1 MTLVS
6 TLLTVGL
13 TASATGCLLWALSRT
28 VRRREA
34 PSAKPFIA
42 LLAVLA
48 LWAAASLCGELPAI
62 APADAVSTLC
72 SSVRVTAAFLLPGVW
87 VAYARSYTGRR
98 LSRRWTAALFASL
111 VLPLVW
117 GGVVLATAS
126 SETAIERRLA
136 PLVGMELLVAFCLYV
151 YGTYVMV
158 SFGGDH
164 PRVSNA
170 QVAVVTGG
178 VTAPYLLELARDSSE
193 PVGGAS
199 VGLLVAG
206 ALLAVAVRR
215 YPVTTGFPKADHVAR
230 TRVVETLR
238 EAVLVLDSDG
248 YVLDANEAAA
258 DRFGEG
264 AELVGEPLETVADGL
279 GDADLSAGSNGTVSL
294 RTPEGRRRF
303 QFSVSG
309 VSDSA
314 GGGEPVA
321 RTVLL
326 RDVTDRRT
334 RRQRL
339 SVLNRILRHNVRNDL
354 DAVLAHTNR
363 IDDEDVRTEIR
374 TILDRTVRLGTK
386 ARETEEVMSAL
397 ADPPTTVDLAAVARS
412 VADRFRS
419 DVERGEIELDATA
432 IEAVTHEAVV
442 RRLLRELLE
451 NALEHADSDAPNVRI
466 TVRAGPGETA
476 ELVVADDGPGI
487 PDREREILAAGAET
501 QAKHGRGIGLWFV
514 RWAVTQL
521 GGELAFDRND
531 PTGSIVTVRLYAN
544 GA

>member
-1 MTLVS
+1 
-6 TLLTVGL
+6 
-13 TASATGCLLWALSRT
+13 
-28 VRRREA
+28 
-34 PSAKPFIA
+34 
-42 LLAVLA
+42 
-48 LWAAASLCGELPAI
+48 
-62 APADAVSTLC
+62 
-72 SSVRVTAAFLLPGVW
+72 
-87 VAYARSYTGRR
+87 
-98 LSRRWTAALFASL
+98 
-111 VLPLVW
+111 
-117 GGVVLATAS
+117 
-126 SETAIERRLA
+126 
-136 PLVGMELLVAFCLYV
+136 LVGTELLVAFCLYV

-178 VTAPYLLELARDSSE
+178 VTAPYLLEIARDSSE

-199 VGLLVAG
+199 MGLLVAG

-238 EAVLVLDSDG
+238 EAVVVLDSDG

-258 DRFGEG
+258 ERFGTG
-264 AELVGEPLETVADGL
+264 AAELVGEPLAAVAGGL
-279 GDADLSAGSNGTVSL
+279 EDADLSVGSNGTVSL

-303 QFSVSG
+303 QFSVSA

-363 IDDEDVRTEIR
+363 IDDEDVRTDIR
-374 TILDRTVRLGTK
+374 AILDRTVRLGTK
-386 ARETEEVMSAL
+386 ARETEEVMGTVGDS
-397 ADPPTTVDLAAVARS
+397 PTAVDLAAVARS
-412 VADRFRS
+412 VVDRLRS
-419 DVERGEIELDATA
+419 DIERGEIELDATA

-451 NALEHADSDAPNVRI
+451 NALEHGGDAPHVRV
-466 TVRAGPGETA
+466 TVRGGPGETA

-487 PDREREILAAGAET
+487 PEREREILAAGTET

-531 PTGSIVTVRLYAN
+531 PTGSVVTVRLYAN